1 MRTLNTWTREHSHTR
16 DQHRKDHDGDHG
28 GNHFRKDHDG
38 YHGGDHCRKDHGG
51 DHCRKDHDDGTNGWY
66 QTMIPMDT
74 TGHEMYQH
82 RSGVDH

>member
-1 MRTLNTWTREHSHTR
+1 MDQRTQHIMKRHTR

-38 YHGGDHCRKDHGG
+38 YHGGDHCW
-51 DHCRKDHDDGTNGWY
+51 KDHDDGTNGWY